1 MSGGAEGDHRALIEL
16 SNSCTQYT
24 KRFKAG
30 VEDTFDSS
38 SPISKSSFARD
49 YRSYSTRHEMG
60 GPTRSRPAAL
70 TLHLICENFSVM
82 RSITRSDTAI
92 GSEFDKITG
101 LAIEFGAYCLER

>member
-1 MSGGAEGDHRALIEL
+1 
-16 SNSCTQYT
+16 
-24 KRFKAG
+24 
-30 VEDTFDSS
+30 
-38 SPISKSSFARD
+38 
-49 YRSYSTRHEMG
+49 MG

-92 GSEFDKITG
+92 GSEFDKVTG